1 MTHDL
6 ADDLSKRGRYWLEHI
21 RQWQQS
27 HSKQS
32 EYCRQRDLSITAFRW
47 WRRELV
53 RKGIDVSQASD
64 SDRTQGKS
72 GSFVELALTR
82 RTASRSSTIY
92 EIVLS
97 NERRLS
103 LADGFD
109 PDAVATL
116 VSILE
121 QRC

>member
-6 ADDLSKRGRYWLEHI
+6 TDGLSKRGRYWLEHI

-27 HSKQS
+27 HSTQS

-53 RKGIDVSQASD
+53 RKGVDISQARD

-72 GSFVELALTR
+72 GSFVELALACQ
-82 RTASRSSTIY
+82 TASRDSTVY

-97 NERRLS
+97 NQRRLC
-103 LADGFD
+103 LVEGFD
-109 PDAVATL
+109 PDAVASL
-116 VSILE
+116 LSILE
-121 QRC
+121 SR

>member
-1 MTHDL
+1 MTHDSTG
-6 ADDLSKRGRYWLEHI
+6 DLSKRGRYWLEHI

-27 HSKQS
+27 HSTQC

-53 RKGIDVSQASD
+53 RKGIDVSQARD
-64 SDRTQGKS
+64 SDRTQGES
-72 GSFVELALTR
+72 GSFLELALTR
-82 RTASRSSTIY
+82 QTASRGSTVY

-97 NERRLS
+97 NQRRLA
-103 LADGFD
+103 LAEGFD

-121 QRC
+121 ARC

>member
-6 ADDLSKRGRYWLEHI
+6 TDDLSKRGRYWLEHI

-27 HSKQS
+27 HSTQS

-53 RKGIDVSQASD
+53 RKGIDISQARD
-64 SDRTQGKS
+64 SDRIQGKS
-72 GSFVELALTR
+72 GSFVELALAHK
-82 RTASRSSTIY
+82 TASRGSTVY

-97 NERRLS
+97 NQRRLS

-121 QRC
+121 ARC

>member
-1 MTHDL
+1 
-6 ADDLSKRGRYWLEHI
+6 
-21 RQWQQS
+21 
-27 HSKQS
+27 
-32 EYCRQRDLSITAFRW
+32 
-47 WRRELV
+47 
-53 RKGIDVSQASD
+53 
-64 SDRTQGKS
+64 
-72 GSFVELALTR
+72 VELALAHQM
-82 RTASRSSTIY
+82 ASRGSAVY

-97 NERRLS
+97 NQRRLS

>member
-6 ADDLSKRGRYWLEHI
+6 TDDLSKRGRYWLKHI

-27 HSKQS
+27 RATQS

-47 WRRELV
+47 WRSELV
-53 RKGIDVSQASD
+53 RKGIDVSQSGDA
-64 SDRTQGKS
+64 DRTQGKS

-82 RTASRSSTIY
+82 RTASRGSAVY

-97 NERRLS
+97 NQRRLS
-103 LADGFD
+103 LAEGFD
-109 PDAVATL
+109 PEAVATL

-121 QRC
+121 ARC